1 MKRMFGEGQENQK
14 GFTLIELLVVIIVIA
29 ILCAI
34 AIPTY
39 MGQRERASDTAAF
52 TLVRN
57 GLTVLQ
63 TAFVDTGDYTAMD
76 VAMLNGIDTSMTW
89 VDNGGDLVGTSPPGI
104 TAAVAADA
112 KDQRI
117 AVNFQSSNVVDLA
130 SRSSSGN
137 WFGAQI
143 DTMDLSHTG
152 YVKVKVVDGSADL
165 GW

>member
-1 MKRMFGEGQENQK
+1 MKRLFGDGQENQK
-14 GFTLIELLVVIIVIA
+14 GFTLVELLVVIIVIA

-39 MGQRERASDTAAF
+39 MGQRERANDTAAY

-63 TAFVDTGDYTAMD
+63 TAFVDTGDYTAID
-76 VAMLNGIDTSMTW
+76 VAMLNGLDSSMVW
-89 VDNGGDLVGTSPPGI
+89 VDNGGDLVGTSPAGI

-112 KDQRI
+112 SNRRI
-117 AVNFQSSNVVDLA
+117 AVNFESAHVVDIA
-130 SRSSSGN
+130 SRSASGN

-152 YVKVKVVDGSADL
+152 YVKVKVVDGSADM

>member
-1 MKRMFGEGQENQK
+1 MKRLFGEGQESQK
-14 GFTLIELLVVIIVIA
+14 GFTLVELLVVIIVIA

-34 AIPTY
+34 AIPTF
-39 MGQRERASDTAAF
+39 MGQRERASDTAAY

-57 GLTVLQ
+57 GLTILQ
-63 TAFVDTGDYTAMD
+63 TAFVDTGDYTAID
-76 VAMLNGIDTSMTW
+76 VAMLNGLDSSMIW
-89 VDNGGDLVGTSPPGI
+89 VDNGGDLVGTSPAGI

-112 KDQRI
+112 GNRRI
-117 AVNFQSSNVVDLA
+117 AVNFESAHVVDIA
-130 SRSSSGN
+130 SRSASGN